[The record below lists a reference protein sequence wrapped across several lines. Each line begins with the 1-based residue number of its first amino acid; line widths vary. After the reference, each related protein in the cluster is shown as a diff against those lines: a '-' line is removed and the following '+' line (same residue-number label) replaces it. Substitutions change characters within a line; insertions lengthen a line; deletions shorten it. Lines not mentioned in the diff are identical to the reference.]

1 MLTPARQ
8 VCEFPSEKERSPK
21 RREAAPGAITMV
33 GIDKSSAIVGFCL
46 VAASGPVGAQAPASR
61 VKLCSDCVLVPSG
74 RAGKTPAPLLVLL
87 HGDNESASSRAAQW
101 KAAAASRGFA
111 LLALSCPR
119 SLGCQGS
126 WWQWDGAP
134 GWVDAQVEAAASA
147 TAVDPRRIWLVGW
160 SGGATYVGMHVQH
173 WSRLFAA
180 LMFHGGGVPQSE
192 KFCAAP
198 PLPALFLVGDRNPLH
213 YLVQAQRESLERC
226 GHELAWRLLPGADHA
241 GERAALT
248 DPAQLRPVLDWLEA
262 HPRKEGR

>member
-74 RAGKTPAPLLVLL
+74 RPGKTPAPLLVVL